1 MESGEEADEFLACGG
16 GAGVVLGTEFGPSVK
31 DAVPVDEKVA
41 GCGVRGG
48 PRNRVHPAAGLGV
61 LAAALALIF
70 LRFR

>member
-41 GCGVRGG
+41 GCGVRRG
-48 PRNRVHPAAGLGV
+48 PRNGVHPAAGLGD

>member
-1 MESGEEADEFLACGG
+1 MEGGEEADKFLAGGG
-16 GAGVVLGTEFGPSVK
+16 GAGLVLGAELGPSVE
-31 DAVPVDEKVA
+31 DAVPVDKKVA

>member
-1 MESGEEADEFLACGG
+1 MESGEAADEFLACGG

-31 DAVPVDEKVA
+31 DAVPVDEKVS
-41 GCGVRGG
+41 GCGVRRG
-48 PRNRVHPAAGLGV
+48 PRNRVHPAVGLGV

>member
-1 MESGEEADEFLACGG
+1 MESGEEADKFLACGG
-16 GAGVVLGTEFGPSVK
+16 GAGIVLGAELGPSVE

-41 GCGVRGG
+41 GCGVRRG
-48 PRNRVHPAAGLGV
+48 PRNGVHPAAGLGD

>member
-1 MESGEEADEFLACGG
+1 MESGEEADKFLACGS
-16 GAGVVLGTEFGPSVK
+16 GAGFVLGTELGPSVK
-31 DAVPVDEKVA
+31 DAVSVDEKVA

-48 PRNRVHPAAGLGV
+48 PRNRVHPAAGLGF